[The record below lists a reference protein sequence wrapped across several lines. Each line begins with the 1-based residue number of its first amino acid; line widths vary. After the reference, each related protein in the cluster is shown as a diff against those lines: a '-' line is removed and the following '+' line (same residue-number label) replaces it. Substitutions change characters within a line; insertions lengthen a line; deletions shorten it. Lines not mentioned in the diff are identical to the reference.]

1 MKMLHDPSLWA
12 STERAHDC
20 ALSAAW
26 QRRDLKGALPLTRPP
41 EIAEAAQA
49 ENDHWQQGGFSSALP
64 SASQLATVLQSGLH
78 STSTPVPPE
87 SRNSYSRARIRASL
101 TLPVLEAHGI
111 ADAQAL
117 DAQGVVKEL

>member
-1 MKMLHDPSLWA
+1 MKRLHDLSLWA

-20 ALSAAW
+20 APSAAW

-49 ENDHWQQGGFSSALP
+49 ENDQQGGFSPALP
-64 SASQLATVLQSGLH
+64 SFSQLATVLQSGSNPLRRQFLQNQEIATH
-78 STSTPVPPE
+78 VQGFRAGLTP
-87 SRNSYSRARIRASL
+87 
-101 TLPVLEAHGI
+101 LEADGR

-117 DAQGVVKEL
+117 DAQGLVKEL